1 MKRDEKITENTKVAE
16 MVALL
21 KKRRI
26 PIIHENASVKEV
38 VDVIISFESRHLL
51 YVVDNEKKLVGRIS
65 LKALARHVFFPSHE
79 PQIHAR
85 FLINMITAET
95 AKDIMKRKTIVATG
109 NERVGMILKRM
120 IKTNVHEMPVVDDE
134 KRVVADITLI
144 DLLRFL
150 VK

>member
-1 MKRDEKITENTKVAE
+1 MKHVENVTESTKVAE
-16 MVALL
+16 LVALL
-21 KKRRI
+21 KKRKV
-26 PIIHENASVKEV
+26 PIIHENASIKEV
-38 VDVIISFESRHLL
+38 VDVVIGFEHRRLF
-51 YVVDNEKKLVGRIS
+51 YVVDDEKKLAGLIS
-65 LKALARHVFFPSHE
+65 LGILARHVFSPSHE

-95 AKDIMKRKTIVATG
+95 AKDIMKRKTVVATE
-109 NERVGMILKRM
+109 NEQVGMVLKRM
-120 IKTNVHEMPVVDDE
+120 ISTNVHEMPVVDDE

>member
-1 MKRDEKITENTKVAE
+1 MQRVEKVTESTKVAE
-16 MVALL
+16 LVAVL

-26 PIIHENASVKEV
+26 PIIHENVSIKEV
-38 VDVIISFESRHLL
+38 VEVMISFEPRRLL
-51 YVVDNEKKLVGRIS
+51 YVVDDEKKLAGIIS
-65 LKALARHVFFPSHE
+65 LGILARHVFSTSHE

-95 AKDIMKRKTIVATG
+95 AKDIMQRKTVVATE
-109 NERVGMILKRM
+109 NEQIGMVLKKM
-120 IKTNVHEMPVVDDE
+120 IRTNVHEMPVVDDKE
-134 KRVVADITLI
+134 RVVADITLI

>member
-1 MKRDEKITENTKVAE
+1 MKHVEKVTENTKVAE

-21 KKRRI
+21 KKRMV
-26 PIIHENASVKEV
+26 PIVHENVSIKEV
-38 VDVIISFESRHLL
+38 VEVMISFEPRRLL
-51 YVVDNEKKLVGRIS
+51 YVVDDEKKLAGIIS
-65 LKALARHVFFPSHE
+65 LGILARHVFSPSHE

-95 AKDIMKRKTIVATG
+95 AKDIMQRKTVVATE
-109 NERVGMILKRM
+109 NEQIGMVLKKM
-120 IKTNVHEMPVVDDE
+120 IRTNVHEMPVVDDKE
-134 KRVVADITLI
+134 RVVADITLI

>member
-1 MKRDEKITENTKVAE
+1 MKRVEKVTENTKVAE

-21 KKRRI
+21 KKRRV
-26 PIIHENASVKEV
+26 PIINENANIQEV
-38 VDVIISFESRHLL
+38 VDVMISFEPRRLL
-51 YVVDNEKKLVGRIS
+51 YVVDDEKKLAGLIS
-65 LKALARHVFFPSHE
+65 LGILARHVFSPSHE
-79 PQIHAR
+79 PQIHPR

-95 AKDIMKRKTIVATG
+95 AKDIMKRKTVVATE
-109 NERVGMILKRM
+109 NEQVGMVLKRM
-120 IKTNVHEMPVVDDE
+120 IRTNVHEMPVVDDE